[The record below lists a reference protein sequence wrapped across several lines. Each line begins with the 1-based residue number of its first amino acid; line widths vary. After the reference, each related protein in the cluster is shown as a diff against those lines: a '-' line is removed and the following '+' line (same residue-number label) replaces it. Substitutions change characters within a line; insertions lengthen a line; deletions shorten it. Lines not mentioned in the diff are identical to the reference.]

1 MRSTHDCL
9 SEVSSGRCPSPVCGF
24 PAIWVVCRGVRC
36 GLRLVT
42 GEGVGA
48 GAGRRR
54 MPRNR
59 WRPALR
65 GPPSSTSASTSCLSR
80 HVIPRRLWRVVGW
93 LGILLD
99 VIGGVESAL
108 WEGCYPAL
116 TLAPTCGANRAS
128 GVYQRWF
135 SSTLHTGWGT
145 VWQPS
150 LSSGVSDAPWLNLRL
165 PGSLYSV
172 IGHE

>member
-1 MRSTHDCL
+1 MDGLEDQADNAKARDLYWNPL
-9 SEVSSGRCPSPVCGF
+9 SWLGT
-24 PAIWVVCRGVRC
+24 I
-36 GLRLVT
+36 
-42 GEGVGA
+42 
-48 GAGRRR
+48 
-54 MPRNR
+54 
-59 WRPALR
+59 RPASANDAFDPALWTMFWCWCGAAAHAARSLAACAR
-65 GPPSSTSASTSCLSR
+65 GPPSSTSSSTSCLFR
-80 HVIPRRLWRVVGW
+80 PVLRRRPWRVVGW
-93 LGILLD
+93 VDILLD